1 MILRD
6 LIQDSDSTG
15 ISGPGAT
22 REHPLTIADVT
33 RAAKDF
39 VEAAFPAFWVNGEV
53 SNFTKHRNGHWYFCL
68 RDATAQ
74 INCVVWASDQLGIPA
89 QPDEGMKV
97 LALGRLTVFPK
108 RGALQMVVRKM
119 EAEGDGLWR
128 KAMELTLAKLKAD
141 GLLAPERKR
150 RLPVA
155 PKTVAVV
162 TSPQGAALHDVI
174 AVIRRR
180 CPGTQIVLSACKVQ
194 GDGAANDI
202 RVALDRV
209 LRWGLADVVIV
220 GRGGGG
226 REDLWAFNDERLARA
241 VAAFP
246 VPVIAAIGHEI
257 DTTLCDLV
265 ADHRAPTP
273 SAAAEAAVPDMG
285 ELRRVLIASHRQM
298 KFSIQRKVLRS
309 RESLKTT
316 RGSMAKVAAAVVEMR
331 RLRMS
336 ASTGKLNALSP
347 LGTLSRGYA
356 IAHAMDGTAL
366 TRREQF
372 DVGLSFVL
380 RLADGLVPSRVA
392 EKPKELKG

>member
-6 LIQDSDSTG
+6 LIQDSDFTG
-15 ISGPGAT
+15 IAGPGAT

-39 VEAAFPAFWVNGEV
+39 VEAAFPAFWVSGEV

-68 RDATAQ
+68 RDANAQ
-74 INCVVWASDQLGIPA
+74 INCVVWESDQFGIPA
-89 QPDEGMKV
+89 PPDEGMKV

-141 GLLAPERKR
+141 GLLALERKR

-155 PKTVAVV
+155 PKTVAIV
-162 TSPQGAALHDVI
+162 TSPQGAALQDVI

-180 CPGTQIVLSACKVQ
+180 CPGTQIVLSPCKVQ
-194 GDGAANDI
+194 GDGAAVDI
-202 RVALDRV
+202 CIALDRV
-209 LRWGLADVVIV
+209 LRWGLADVVII

-241 VAAFP
+241 IAAFP

-285 ELRRVLIASHRQM
+285 ELRRVVVAFDRQM
-298 KFSIQRKVLRS
+298 RFSITRRVRDSRSSLRS
-309 RESLKTT
+309 MSARL
-316 RGSMAKVAAAVVEMR
+316 AKVAQSSVEQR
-331 RLRMS
+331 RVS
-336 ASTGKLNALSP
+336 VNGTAGKLNALSP
-347 LGTLSRGYA
+347 LATLTRGYA
-356 IAHAMDGTAL
+356 VARSTEGTAL
-366 TRREQF
+366 VSREQF
-372 DVGLSFVL
+372 EVGMDFVL
-380 RLADGLVPSRVA
+380 RLEDGTVPSLVSGAPR
-392 EKPKELKG
+392 PLK